1 MDDRTRRIFER
12 QYLPTLQRVVS
23 FWKKQL
29 PTLRQNSA
37 ARMQANPEFQKLFK
51 HQEGVS
57 LRAKDLPPNAID
69 ESVRSNLHDI
79 QMGEA
84 VRIVEDMIQAE
95 SQANLQ
101 AVD

>member
-1 MDDRTRRIFER
+1 M
-12 QYLPTLQRVVS
+12 
-23 FWKKQL
+23 K
-29 PTLRQNSA
+29 
-37 ARMQANPEFQKLFK
+37 ANPEFQKLFK

-57 LRAKDLPPNAID
+57 QRVKDLPPNAID

-84 VRIVEDMIQAE
+84 VRIVEDMIHAE
-95 SQANLQ
+95 MQ